1 LEVEKFLFE
10 GGALVSWKLV
20 PWRDPEWELVG
31 VWKWLEEVFE
41 IGALGVLLLVRKEE
55 ELIQEMNCCWE
66 LDDWSVGEEM
76 EVRLFL
82 KKEQEAEEVE
92 PPLGVEE
99 GDLDSEK

>member
-1 LEVEKFLFE
+1 
-10 GGALVSWKLV
+10 
-20 PWRDPEWELVG
+20 
-31 VWKWLEEVFE
+31 
-41 IGALGVLLLVRKEE
+41 
-55 ELIQEMNCCWE
+55 
-66 LDDWSVGEEM
+66 VGEEEGRQM